1 MALVVRRLTQTP
13 DLGVAPATGTH
24 PLRGRCVVVATMHGK
39 EAVLGPPLRAA
50 LGVEIVVPNGF
61 DTDRFGTFTGSVPR
75 RDTALEA
82 ARQKAHAALQLGGTS
97 TAVASEGSFG
107 PHPASPFLTIGA
119 ELVLLCDVELGL
131 EVVAEDVGTATNFA
145 ARAVASLDEARSF
158 AEQVGFP
165 SHQLVVAPPG
175 RLEAGERGLGDEASF
190 AAALSRQFD
199 LHGRA
204 LVATDMR
211 ADRNPTRLQ
220 AIARAAQRLAERAAT
235 LCPACRWPG
244 FGRVRVEP
252 GLPCGA
258 CGEPTERVRAEV
270 FGCARCPEQ
279 RVQAR
284 RDGLVVADPGE
295 CSACNP

>member
-1 MALVVRRLTQTP
+1 MTAGGSPSLRPAEPDHPLAGRRL
-13 DLGVAPATGTH
+13 A
-24 PLRGRCVVVATMHGK
+24 VATMHGK
-39 EAVLGPPLRAA
+39 ERVLAPPLVAA
-50 LGVEIVVPNGF
+50 FGLQPVVPADF

-75 RDTALEA
+75 RDTALAA
-82 ARQKAHAALQLGGTS
+82 ARRKAHAALQVCGTT

-131 EVVAEDVGTATNFA
+131 EVVAEDVGLASHFA
-145 ARAVASLDEARSF
+145 HREVASRDEARSF
-158 AEQVGFP
+158 ARHVGFP
-165 SHQLVVAPPG
+165 AHQLVVAPPG

-190 AAALSRQFD
+190 AAALSRQLD

-211 ADRNPTRLQ
+211 ADRSPTRMQ
-220 AIARAAQRLAERAAT
+220 AIARAAVRLAERTASR
-235 LCPACRWPG
+235 CPACRWPG
-244 FGRVRVEP
+244 FGLVRVEP

-279 RVQAR
+279 RVQGR
-284 RDGLVVADPGE
+284 RDGLLVADPGE